1 MNRQI
6 ANIFFAF
13 LIASTFYHDFA
24 VASRLKKK
32 ILLKGLI
39 GAGLLVKYLKPKK
52 GILPIPLPMP
62 LPIPIEWE
70 QPPSKYFAFFQ
81 NTLNLPLD

>member
-1 MNRQI
+1 MSFPLQFKMMGRQI
-6 ANIFFAF
+6 FNIIFAC
-13 LIASTFYHDFA
+13 LIASTFYHDYV

-32 ILLKGLI
+32 ILLKGLV

-70 QPPSKYFAFFQ
+70 QPPSK
-81 NTLNLPLD
+81 